1 MKLELIDWDEV
12 DLTVQARVLEVV
24 TTAAT
29 LAEEIEVEEADA
41 LNEEEQV
48 AEQVADTND
57 PASDTAASG
66 DCRGSIGSN

>member
-1 MKLELIDWDEV
+1 LKLELIDWDEV

-29 LAEEIEVEEADA
+29 LAEAVEVEEADA

-57 PASDTAASG
+57 PASDTAAS
-66 DCRGSIGSN
+66 DSP